1 MLCSAP
7 QARQN
12 LPSERRQGQPGPSQ
26 GSAREGGWPCRS
38 DGAGSPV
45 AAGRS
50 GLVFSGYSCQVER
63 GTLHSRALALVD
75 VQRIVLTGARPA
87 VGWPRRLRARQL
99 FVLVLPRH
107 R

>member
-50 GLVFSGYSCQVER
+50 GLAFSGYSCQVER
-63 GTLHSRALALVD
+63 GTQHRRVCPPPVD
-75 VQRIVLTGARPA
+75 RPGMVL
-87 VGWPRRLRARQL
+87 
-99 FVLVLPRH
+99 
-107 R
+107 